1 MLCLAYGDSDA
12 RADRELGW
20 QGFYCDLLASVD
32 LQNQGDSE
40 SLMLCVACMIFFG
53 AKASWAVKTSDGLH
67 VLMHSKST
75 TSFQVANGW
84 V

>member
-1 MLCLAYGDSDA
+1 MLCLAYADCDA

-53 AKASWAVKTSDGLH
+53 AKASWAVKTSNGLH

-75 TSFQVANGW
+75 TCYQVANG
-84 V
+84 